1 MPGVRANAGYSS
13 VTPSRARREAA
24 GVSAKL
30 VAEPIRHPIEI
41 PGANIRLAADK
52 SFVPATGRG
61 HMFSY
66 IALFAFTVVLY
77 ARPSELYESPVTAS
91 MALVIGIVTLVFF

>member
-30 VAEPIRHPIEI
+30 VAEPIRQPIEI
-41 PGANIRLAADK
+41 LAAKTRFPAEK
-52 SFVPATGRG
+52 SFVPTAGRG

-77 ARPSELYESPVTAS
+77 ARPSELYDSPVTAS
-91 MALVIGIVTLVFF
+91 MASRSSSPTR